1 MHAKLGDKEGQMK
14 TSVDACGSGPS
25 VKFRDAAR
33 AQQAITTSVE
43 RKALSWLAE
52 RTPGWVS
59 PDHLT
64 ALGFLAQF
72 FVGVSYAL
80 ARWNRGALIAAAIF
94 IALNWLGDSLDG
106 TLARYRKRLRPRYGF
121 YVDHVVDS
129 FGAVFLAIG
138 LAMSGYMHWQIAAGI
153 LVAFLVVSIESYLA
167 AYTLSDFRLSHAFL
181 GPTEIRI
188 LLVVGNFAL
197 LFWPRVQIFGREFL
211 LFDVG
216 GAIGA
221 AGMMAMAVVAAFE
234 HTARLYKEERII

>member
-1 MHAKLGDKEGQMK
+1 MK
-14 TSVDACGSGPS
+14 TRVAACGSGPS

-33 AQQAITTSVE
+33 VQQAITTSVE

-52 RTPGWVS
+52 RTPDWVS

-64 ALGFLAQF
+64 VLGLLAQF
-72 FVGVSYAL
+72 FVGVCYAL
-80 ARWNRGALIAAAIF
+80 ARRNRDALIAAAIF
-94 IALNWLGDSLDG
+94 IAFNWLGDSLDG

-188 LLVVGNFAL
+188 VLVVGNFAL
-197 LFWPRVQIFGREFL
+197 FFWPRVQIFGREFP

-221 AGMMAMAVVAAFE
+221 AGMMAVAVVAAVE
-234 HTARLYKEERII
+234 HTVQLYKEERII